1 MGLKSS
7 RKLDDERSPATAVYS
22 RPLAV
27 PDQRHPSSSMSP
39 LLPIAGTAA
48 LSLARETVGAIGS
61 GLSFATELLRQDNDA
76 ARAASEP
83 APIDLPPSAA
93 QERFE
98 QALAD
103 FVARLRQRLAILGI
117 DVGDPLAL
125 ESDGLGGIQ
134 VDGERPDRAAIEQS
148 LAGDPQLLAEFQKLA
163 EQYAALMG
171 GDDRLGDFGLL
182 IGEDCVEVV
191 CR

>member
-1 MGLKSS
+1 
-7 RKLDDERSPATAVYS
+7 
-22 RPLAV
+22 
-27 PDQRHPSSSMSP
+27 MSP

-61 GLSFATELLRQDNDA
+61 GLSFAAELLRQDNDE
-76 ARAASEP
+76 ARAAREP

-103 FVARLRQRLAILGI
+103 FVARLRQRLAVLGI
-117 DVGDPLAL
+117 DLDEPLAL
-125 ESDGLGGIQ
+125 EGDGLGGIQ
-134 VDGERPDRAAIEQS
+134 VDGDRPDRAAIEQS
-148 LAGDPQLLAEFQKLA
+148 LAGDRQLLAEFQQLA
-163 EQYAALMG
+163 EQYAALG
-171 GDDRLGDFGLL
+171 GSHDGLGGFGLV
-182 IGEDCVEVV
+182 IGGEEAQAV